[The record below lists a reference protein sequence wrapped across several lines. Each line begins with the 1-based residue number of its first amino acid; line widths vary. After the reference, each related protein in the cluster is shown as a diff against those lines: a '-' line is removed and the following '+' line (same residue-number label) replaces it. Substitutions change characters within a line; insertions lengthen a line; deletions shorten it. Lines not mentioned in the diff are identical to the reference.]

1 MNTSKTIDNMEQIQY
16 EAVTEAVRELLN
28 RASQTESTTITIEC
42 NEYTYTDTFTPDCW
56 EEENFNAKGV
66 YEWGDIEEDEA
77 ITQIT
82 ERMNYEQEM
91 KRSVA

>member
-1 MNTSKTIDNMEQIQY
+1 MRTNKAIDNMEQIQY

-42 NEYTYTDTFTPDCW
+42 NKYTYTDTFTPDCW
-56 EEENFNAKGV
+56 EEENFNTEGA